1 MIIND
6 IKFLEKKNIFEVT
19 LDEIK
24 LNISYEI
31 YEKYRLK
38 KDIEISDDILDILI
52 AEDLFVQAKE
62 IALRN
67 INYSIRSTFEIKNK
81 LKQKKIPENIINK
94 TTNYL
99 VDKGYL
105 NDLYYAKEFIRQCL
119 ESKNLSVNFTKQK
132 LYEKGIS
139 KNIYEQILEKYDLDF
154 IEENNCKIVA
164 EKKSKNL
171 DLTELKDYQKA
182 YRYLISK
189 GFNYNLCKL
198 TLNRLKSNG

>member
-31 YEKYRLK
+31 YENYRLK